1 MQQNDIAVMAVLLYP
16 LQNDVRPWSGPIL
29 RVDVLQNDQIIL
41 ILRDLQ
47 RSQLSQARRL
57 SIGCVRRPK
66 QSGSPSGQSLDKQLR
81 RVQFQPNVLR
91 PAEGKIGV
99 IISVITYFVTL
110 IDNAPNEIWVTFGI
124 DTYQKK
130 RGLYLCRLQNIED
143 LRRPLR
149 IRSVV
154 KCQRHF
160 VCIARALMIQGW
172 ELRKFGIV
180 DGKIII
186 LVQCQ
191 GAHSIGSGFI
201 HGRDLTTANVGDGVS
216 SPQNLQERTRRLVEP
231 EIGRDR

>member
-1 MQQNDIAVMAVLLYP
+1 MQQNDIAVVALLLYP
-16 LQNDVRPWSGPIL
+16 LQNDIRPRSGPML
-29 RVDVLQNDQIIL
+29 RVDVLQDDEIIL
-41 ILRDLQ
+41 VLRDLQ

-57 SIGCVRRPK
+57 SISGVGRPK
-66 QSGSPSGQSLDKQLR
+66 QSGSPSSQSLDEQLSCI
-81 RVQFQPNVLR
+81 QFQPNMLG

-99 IISVITYFVTL
+99 IIGVITYFVTL

-130 RGLYLCRLQNIED
+130 RGLYLCRLQIIED

-186 LVQCQ
+186 LVHCQ

-201 HGRDLTTANVGDGVS
+201 HGDDLTIANVGDGVS
-216 SPQNLQERTRRLVEP
+216 SPQN
-231 EIGRDR
+231 